1 MANSPYP
8 HVIARAIAYEETGD
22 DDWSELETSYGGGG
36 YRIDR
41 TAAIA
46 SSLVFTVLKTTPINP
61 MSSAC
66 LTIQGSAPP

>member
-41 TAAIA
+41 EKLAARIAAAIEA
-46 SSLVFTVLKTTPINP
+46 DRK
-61 MSSAC
+61 ARE
-66 LTIQGSAPP
+66 